1 MHARLLVLFNLLL
14 LLLACVFLWETQ
26 AIAGIL
32 KIETKTTVEVA
43 GDLLKVTVNVTN
55 NGTAPAHN
63 VQVHLHTFGQHQ
75 DSPIKPQL
83 DSGRSETVLFEKTIS
98 GKKKGRYPLTVY
110 VDFHDSNQYPFSALS
125 GMTFHVDEHV
135 NPDLI
140 ALAEDITLEKNGELP
155 IAIKNLGPGFKEVL
169 VSLILPKELSVQ
181 RQTINFEI
189 GPRSEKRLAFRLTNF
204 SALPGANYPIFCY
217 IEYDLENTH
226 YTAIAKAAVN
236 IAKDE
241 NLFRRF
247 RWLWIFLTII
257 MSAMLVMMIIRGL
270 KKKSME

>member
-1 MHARLLVLFNLLL
+1 MHARLLVLFNFLL
-14 LLLACVFLWETQ
+14 LLLACVLLWETQ

-32 KIETKTTVEVA
+32 KIETQTTVEVA

-55 NGTAPAHN
+55 NGTEPALN
-63 VQVHLHTFGQHQ
+63 VQVHLHTLGQHQ

-83 DSGRSETVLFEKTIS
+83 DSGQSETVLFEKTIS

-125 GMTFHVDEHV
+125 GMTFHVDEDV
-135 NPDLI
+135 NPNLI
-140 ALAEDITLEKNGELP
+140 ALAEDITLEKNGELS
-155 IAIKNLGPGFKEVL
+155 IEIKNLGPRSKEVL
-169 VSLILPKELSVQ
+169 VSLILPKELSAQ
-181 RQTINFEI
+181 RQTINFEMD
-189 GPRSEKRLAFRLTNF
+189 PRSEKRLDFGLTNF

-226 YTAIAKAAVN
+226 YTAMAKAAVN
-236 IAKDE
+236 IANKE

-247 RWLWIFLTII
+247 RWLWITLTTIL
-257 MSAMLVMMIIRGL
+257 SAMLVMIIIKGF
-270 KKKSME
+270 KKKNME

>member
-1 MHARLLVLFNLLL
+1 MHARLLVLFNFLL
-14 LLLACVFLWETQ
+14 LLLACVLLWETQ

-32 KIETKTTVEVA
+32 KIETQTTVEVA
-43 GDLLKVTVNVTN
+43 GDLLKVTVNITN
-55 NGTAPAHN
+55 NGTEPAHN
-63 VQVHLHTFGQHQ
+63 VQVHLDTLGQHQ

-83 DSGRSETVLFEKTIS
+83 DSGQSETVLFEKTIS

-125 GMTFHVDEHV
+125 GMTFHVDEDV
-135 NPDLI
+135 NPNLI
-140 ALAEDITLEKNGELP
+140 ALAEDITLEKNGELS
-155 IAIKNLGPGFKEVL
+155 IEIKNLGPRSKEVL
-169 VSLILPKELSVQ
+169 VSLILPKELSAQ
-181 RQTINFEI
+181 RQTINFEMD
-189 GPRSEKRLAFRLTNF
+189 PRSEKRLDFRLTNF

-226 YTAIAKAAVN
+226 YTAIAKATVN
-236 IAKDE
+236 IANEE

-257 MSAMLVMMIIRGL
+257 LSAMLVMMIIRGL
-270 KKKSME
+270 KKKGME

>member
-1 MHARLLVLFNLLL
+1 MHARLLVLFNLVL
-14 LLLACVFLWETQ
+14 LLLACVFLWEAQ
-26 AIAGIL
+26 ALAGIL
-32 KIETKTTVEVA
+32 KIETQTTVEVA

-63 VQVHLHTFGQHQ
+63 VQVHLYILGQHQ
-75 DSPIKPQL
+75 DSPIKPVL
-83 DSGRSETVLFEKTIS
+83 DSGQSETVLFEKTIS

-125 GMTFHVDEHV
+125 GMTFYVDEDV
-135 NPDLI
+135 NPNLI
-140 ALAEDITLEKNGELP
+140 ALAEDITMEKNGEMF
-155 IAIKNLGPGFKEVL
+155 IDIKNLGARSKKVL

-181 RQTINFEI
+181 RQTINLEL
-189 GPRSEKRLAFRLTNF
+189 GPRSEKRLDFRLTNF

-226 YTAIAKAAVN
+226 YTAIARAAVN

-247 RWLWIFLTII
+247 RWLWITLTTIL
-257 MSAMLVMMIIRGL
+257 SAMLVVIIIKGL
-270 KKKSME
+270 KKKNIE